1 MKQRHRAALVDR
13 NTVIFPTNVCHPDEI
28 IESVKGEMATGVQTY
43 NDNQIED
50 EIPTNAT
57 SIVRAKSESTSQR
70 NLCGLLEMPCAGYLC
85 SYKSYYPVQKK
96 KNIFQLGIG
105 RAHPPSHYSWSCRG
119 VRAPSFI

>member
-28 IESVKGEMATGVQTY
+28 IVQTD

-57 SIVRAKSESTSQR
+57 SIEDRAKSESTSQR
-70 NLCGLLEMPCAGYLC
+70 SLAIVTGRQKRVHHVPEAGTFVVEGSKGDKYTVEMLPKENCL
-85 SYKSYYPVQKK
+85 
-96 KNIFQLGIG
+96 
-105 RAHPPSHYSWSCRG
+105 
-119 VRAPSFI
+119 

>member
-13 NTVIFPTNVCHPDEI
+13 NTVIFPTNVCQPDEI
-28 IESVKGEMATGVQTY
+28 IESVKGEMATAVQTY

-70 NLCGLLEMPCAGYLC
+70 NLRGLLEMPCAGYLC
-85 SYKSYYPVQKK
+85 SYKSY
-96 KNIFQLGIG
+96 
-105 RAHPPSHYSWSCRG
+105 
-119 VRAPSFI
+119 